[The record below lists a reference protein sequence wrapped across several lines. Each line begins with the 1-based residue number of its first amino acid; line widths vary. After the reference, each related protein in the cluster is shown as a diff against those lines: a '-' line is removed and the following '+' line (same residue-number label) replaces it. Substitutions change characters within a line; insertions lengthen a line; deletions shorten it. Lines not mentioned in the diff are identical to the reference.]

1 MEKYVLNAILAKK
14 TGYGGFNVAC
24 NFYRAAINDSSV
36 DWYYLLSQDMADF
49 LHDEIPS
56 ELLDYKVF
64 VFPNQPNRKTY
75 FGVKRD
81 IKKILKEIKP
91 DVVYSILAPSY
102 FTFDYPEVMRCANA
116 WTVVGGVNKYALKVT
131 PAKLRYSRLIKAKF
145 IQWQMRKTKYFITQ
159 SQIAKQCILRTVN
172 TEPENVYVVSNV
184 LPSIY
189 QRISVRAVPHK
200 GYNMVYASSP
210 AYHKDFMILPQVASI
225 LKKQGMDDFK
235 IHYTIPQ
242 GGAVLPAFMEQL
254 RAYDVENYFIN
265 HGFVNRQELAVLFSQ
280 CDLGLFPSLL
290 ETFSATLL
298 EYMYFQLPIVASDL
312 DFNREVAEKAA
323 EYFIPHDAEDMA
335 RKIYQVYSDENLR
348 DSLLE
353 QAKTQ
358 LAKYSNNTDK
368 YGETVDFLRK
378 VAKMDSKKNE

>member
-145 IQWQMRKTKYFITQ
+145 IQWQMRNTKYFITQ
-159 SQIAKQCILRTVN
+159 SQIAKQCILRTVH
-172 TEPENVYVVSNV
+172 TASENVCVVSNV

-189 QRISVRAVPHK
+189 QSITVRTIPHK

-210 AYHKDFMILPQVASI
+210 AYHKDFMILPKVASV
-225 LKKQGMDDFK
+225 LKQLGMRDFK
-235 IHYTIPQ
+235 IHYTIPLNA
-242 GGAVLPAFMEQL
+242 AVLPAFMEQL
-254 RAYDVENYFIN
+254 RVYDVDNYFVN
-265 HGFVNRQELAVLFSQ
+265 HGFINRQELADLFLQ
-280 CDLGLFPSLL
+280 CDMGLFPSLL

-312 DFNREVAEKAA
+312 DFNREVADKGA
-323 EYFIPHDAEDMA
+323 EYFIPHNAEDMA
-335 RKIYQVYSDENLR
+335 KKIYKVYDDKTLQV
-348 DSLLE
+348 SLLG

-358 LAKYSNNTDK
+358 LLKYFNNTDK
-368 YGETVDFLRK
+368 YGETVSFLHK
-378 VAKMDSKKNE
+378 VAKMEHK

>member
-1 MEKYVLNAILAKK
+1 MKIVLNALIAKK
-14 TGYGGFNVAC
+14 AGYGGFSVAC
-24 NFYRAAINDSSV
+24 NFFCSSLK
-36 DWYYLLSQDMADF
+36 DKEIEWYYLVSQEMADF
-49 LHDEIPS
+49 LRN
-56 ELLDYKVF
+56 ELKQEDISGRLY
-64 VFPNQPNRKTY
+64 VFPNQPDIRSFFRVRHDLNKLLKT
-75 FGVKRD
+75 
-81 IKKILKEIKP
+81 IEP

-102 FTFDYPEVMRCANA
+102 FTFEFPEVMRCANA
-116 WTVVGGVNKYALKVT
+116 WSVVGGVNQYAWKLT
-131 PAKLRYSRLIKAKF
+131 PFKLRLRYYFKSKITHFLMGRTRF
-145 IQWQMRKTKYFITQ
+145 FITQ
-159 SQIAKQCILRTVN
+159 TEVAKKCILRTVR
-172 TEPENVYVVSNV
+172 TVPENICVISNV
-184 LPSIY
+184 LPGIY
-189 QRISVRAVPHK
+189 QKKSRAKKAHT
-200 GYNMVYASSP
+200 GYNMAYISSP
-210 AYHKDFMILPQVASI
+210 AAHKDYSLLPKAASI
-225 LKKQGMDDFK
+225 LRDKYKLKDFYIHVTVPNTTTEYQGFFNSIK
-235 IHYTIPQ
+235 EY
-242 GGAVLPAFMEQL
+242 GL
-254 RAYDVENYFIN
+254 ENCFVN
-265 HGFVNRQELAVLFSQ
+265 HGYLKQPELAELLPL

-378 VAKMDSKKNE
+378 VAKMDSK